1 MFTTWPNLQDAV
13 SQHDGGD
20 LRPLI
25 QWLEDNTSQYDIL
38 CGLFTTIEESI
49 TTSERRTLQLRQ
61 QLDRAT
67 MEGQA
72 LQNEKDGLQQ
82 QVLTLQQTGQ
92 MIENERNTLQQQ
104 VRDLQQEGEI
114 AQRERDTLSQRIN
127 TLTTSYRN
135 LEQELA
141 RRRSQPDANLAQPP
155 HTNPFQQNAR
165 DGGGPPPPNS
175 LDTTHQNQPQAQQP
189 SNEHLITNPHFH
201 QFPPQIAI
209 NQNDDGL
216 VPQRP
221 RGPDVHI
228 FRGDAKDGDKRQE
241 EYTNWRSALRLKLAL
256 DKATYPSASDR
267 IMYAAQRLEGD
278 AFSRI
283 RSKVDEVAANPTSP
297 WQWTHGWQDVND
309 LIKHLDEVYITIDE
323 LATAYRNFKGLK
335 QGNMAF
341 GNFLAAFNR
350 HADQCDL
357 APELRVNAMKEKIN
371 SRLKDQLVG
380 IVNRPGPHDITGW
393 IHTIRQLANNIA
405 DKTFYTNQYNGN
417 NQSRDHQKLVP
428 APPQGDPMDLGAART
443 GVGPKGPLSQ
453 EEKDRRRRLGLCLY
467 CGEPGHMSMAC
478 EKRAAAARYRAAAA
492 TQTPRTGEPS
502 KTEKD

>member
-67 MEGQA
+67 MESQA

-82 QVLTLQQTGQ
+82 QILTLQQTGQ

-141 RRRSQPDANLAQPP
+141 RRRSQPDAHLVQPP

-175 LDTTHQNQPQAQQP
+175 LNTTHQNQPQAQP
-189 SNEHLITNPHFH
+189 SNEHL
-201 QFPPQIAI
+201 
-209 NQNDDGL
+209 
-216 VPQRP
+216 
-221 RGPDVHI
+221 
-228 FRGDAKDGDKRQE
+228 
-241 EYTNWRSALRLKLAL
+241 
-256 DKATYPSASDR
+256 SD
-267 IMYAAQRLEGD
+267 
-278 AFSRI
+278 
-283 RSKVDEVAANPTSP
+283 
-297 WQWTHGWQDVND
+297 
-309 LIKHLDEVYITIDE
+309 
-323 LATAYRNFKGLK
+323 
-335 QGNMAF
+335 
-341 GNFLAAFNR
+341 
-350 HADQCDL
+350 
-357 APELRVNAMKEKIN
+357 
-371 SRLKDQLVG
+371 
-380 IVNRPGPHDITGW
+380 TGC
-393 IHTIRQLANNIA
+393 Q
-405 DKTFYTNQYNGN
+405 
-417 NQSRDHQKLVP
+417 
-428 APPQGDPMDLGAART
+428 
-443 GVGPKGPLSQ
+443 
-453 EEKDRRRRLGLCLY
+453 
-467 CGEPGHMSMAC
+467 
-478 EKRAAAARYRAAAA
+478 
-492 TQTPRTGEPS
+492 
-502 KTEKD
+502 